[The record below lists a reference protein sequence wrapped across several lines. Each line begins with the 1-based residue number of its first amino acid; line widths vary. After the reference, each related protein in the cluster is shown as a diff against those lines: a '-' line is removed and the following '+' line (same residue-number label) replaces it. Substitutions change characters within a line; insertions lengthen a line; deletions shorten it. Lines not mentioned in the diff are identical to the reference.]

1 MSRHADTPP
10 SWLEFEDLEAA
21 ERRFAELKTPLR
33 CSPGPRVDE
42 IRVAWPVI
50 GQGGVLL
57 VLETWTRE
65 LARAALEAVARETG
79 DRVDAV
85 PGAIGRM
92 PVYWIERRAPSA
104 PVVDQAEG
112 EPVGDGLTAWRDLVE
127 LDEVRRLVQALP
139 ATVDAWDAEEAALRQ
154 AGVLAPSDHGLALTV
169 AGAVLLARDPAEL
182 LPGAAVVVGAAD
194 GQHTTCS
201 APLRRLVGRAES
213 AAVSLL
219 DHEVV
224 EELVLNALLHRRWSD
239 PEPVRVEVQDDRC
252 IRITSPGVL
261 ASRDWRIHVRNPRL
275 VQLALRMGLTR
286 GTGHMAR
293 LVERGWSVD
302 VDERFGRVQLTVR
315 APAQRRH
322 VATPASRPSAETST
336 RSSTSSAE
344 GSSSRTA
351 APAAAPAPSP
361 ARIAMPARPLTARQ
375 HDVVDLL
382 QRRGALSRADI
393 EDALGVGRSTVR
405 DLLAGLIERGVLRQ
419 VEDDPRSPHQLY
431 ELAG

>member
-33 CSPGPRVDE
+33 CAPGPRVEE
-42 IRVAWPVI
+42 IRAAWPVI

-57 VLETWTRE
+57 VLETWDPE
-65 LARAALEAVARETG
+65 LARTALVTVARETG
-79 DRVDAV
+79 DRVNAV
-85 PGAIGRM
+85 RGAIGRM

-127 LDEVRRLVQALP
+127 HEEVRRLVQALP
-139 ATVDAWDAEEAALRQ
+139 ATVDAWDAEEATLRQ
-154 AGVLAPSDHGLALTV
+154 AGVLAPSGHGLDLTV

-182 LPGAAVVVGAAD
+182 VPGAAVVVGPA
-194 GQHTTCS
+194 GGPHTTCS

-224 EELVLNALLHRRWSD
+224 EELVLNALLHRRWSV
-239 PEPVRVEVQDDRC
+239 PEPVRVEVLDERC
-252 IRITSPGVL
+252 LRITSPGVL
-261 ASRDWRIHVRNPRL
+261 ASRDWQVHPRNPRL
-275 VQLALRMGLTR
+275 VQLAQRMGLTR

-315 APAQRRH
+315 EPPPRRR
-322 VATPASRPSAETST
+322 VATPAPRSSAEAST
-336 RSSTSSAE
+336 RSSAE
-344 GSSSRTA
+344 GVSTRA
-351 APAAAPAPSP
+351 APPVVSPAPSP
-361 ARIAMPARPLTARQ
+361 TRTATPARPLTARQ
-375 HDVVDLL
+375 QDVVDLL
-382 QRRGALSRADI
+382 QRRGALARADI
-393 EDALGVGRSTVR
+393 EEALGVGRSTVR
-405 DLLAGLIERGVLRQ
+405 DLLAALIERGVLRQ